1 MKKNV
6 LALSIT
12 AALVG
17 LGYVSSAQAIV
28 AIPPGTATELRVS
41 PNGIGHFLL
50 VPYYTVQ
57 GGNTTLINIVNTDTQ
72 NGKAVKVRFRGA
84 SNSDD
89 VFDFQVF
96 LSPSDVWTAS
106 LGMNVNGLAQLH
118 TDDLSCT
125 KPSKA
130 NINATPFVTQRLDT
144 SLSSAD
150 LANQTREGYVEIF
163 TMADIP
169 SGTSLFTAIKHVP
182 NGAPPC
188 GSGTQA
194 GVTAAWNALDTD
206 LAGLS
211 AATSAGLNFPSTGLM
226 GGWIILNVN
235 DAGAWSQIDT
245 AIVANID
252 PTLRTPA
259 TGNLVYFPQTQI
271 GFSNLAPYTAD
282 PYLLANPGVAAMYD
296 IPDFSVPYLSNTATP
311 SLSVSALTSAIATTK
326 VYNEFLT
333 KSSINSTTDWTLSM
347 PTRRYWVAY
356 DYALSSIEYNLSAQ
370 NTWFT
375 SANITQIANQLCVT
389 GITPTSYDQE
399 ENTPAGSGT
408 IISPGKAGLL
418 VFCGEANVMSVNN
431 GEHAGAT
438 GLITT
443 PSGVLKATV
452 ARSAIDNGYTA
463 GWIALS
469 TPGISKTNS
478 VGLPI
483 LGDEV
488 VRATAAPNTF
498 GATWEHRFNR
508 SQH

>member
-6 LALSIT
+6 LTLSIT

-17 LGYVSSAQAIV
+17 LGYTGVAQAIV
-28 AIPPGTATELRVS
+28 TIPPGNATELRVS
-41 PNGIGHFLL
+41 PNGIGHFLF
-50 VPYYTVQ
+50 VPYYSVQ
-57 GGNTTLINIVNTDTQ
+57 GGNNTMINIVNTDTQ

-96 LSPSDVWTAS
+96 LSPSDVWTANLS
-106 LGMNVNGLAQLH
+106 RNVNGLAQLH

-130 NINATPFVTQRLDT
+130 TINATPFVTQRLDP
-144 SLSSAD
+144 SLTGD
-150 LANQTREGYVEIF
+150 NLANQTREGYVEIF
-163 TMADIP
+163 NMADIP
-169 SGTSLFTAIKHVP
+169 SGTSLYTQIKHVP
-182 NGAPPC
+182 NGSPPC
-188 GSGTQA
+188 A
-194 GVTAAWNALDTD
+194 GAQWNALDTD
-206 LAGLS
+206 LAGLA
-211 AATSAGLNFPSTGLM
+211 AATAAGLTFPSTGLM

-235 DAGAWSQIDT
+235 DAGAWSRIDT
-245 AIVANID
+245 AIVANND
-252 PTLRTPA
+252 STSRSPS
-259 TGNLVYFPQTQI
+259 TGNLVYFPQTPI
-271 GFSNLAPYTAD
+271 GFTNLAPYTAD
-282 PYLLANPGVAAMYD
+282 PYLLANASLGVAAMYD
-296 IPDFSVPYLSNTATP
+296 IPDFSVPYLSNTITP
-311 SLSVSALTSAIATTK
+311 SASVSALTSAIATTK

-356 DYALSSIEYNLSAQ
+356 DYLASTIDYNTSVQ

-375 SANITQIANQLCVT
+375 TGNIAQIANQLCVT

-408 IISPGKAGLL
+408 IISPGVVGKL
-418 VFCGEANVMSVNN
+418 VFCGEVNVMSVNN
-431 GEHAGAT
+431 GEKASAS

-443 PSGVLKATV
+443 ASGVMKATV

-469 TPGISKTNS
+469 TPGLGLGGVIA
-478 VGLPI
+478 GLPI

-488 VRATAAPNTF
+488 VRATSAPNTF